1 MRKVAW
7 LIVLFLFFLFP
18 AVVLA
23 QEITTSSIATTVE
36 VEGDAQNG
44 DIVCSQDER
53 FNLCAN
59 EYDPN
64 MFGVVNDTPS
74 AAFEEEDLAGKHLV
88 VREGNADVRVTSANG
103 SIEVGDLVTSSTQAG
118 VGVKAI
124 RNGYV
129 LGTALEAYASDD
141 TGAAGSIQ
149 VSLNVH
155 PTIELSDA
163 KTNLLQLFQEG
174 LTAPILGPLASLR
187 YLLAAGIVVLAFIL
201 GFTYFGRVVK
211 TGVEA
216 IGRNPL
222 AGRMIQFSVI
232 FNVLLTLVI
241 IAAGLGIGYLIL
253 VL

>member
-1 MRKVAW
+1 MKKILPI
-7 LIVLFLFFLFP
+7 LISSFCLLVFSQP
-18 AVVLA
+18 VLA
-23 QEITTSSIATTVE
+23 QITTSSIAITAE
-36 VEGDAQNG
+36 IEGDSRSG
-44 DIVCSQDER
+44 DIVCSQNEK

-64 MFGVVNDTPS
+64 MFGVVNDSPS
-74 AAFEEEDLAGKHLV
+74 AAFEETDLTGKHLV
-88 VREGNADVRVTSANG
+88 VQDGKADVRVSSANG
-103 SIEVGDLVTSSTQAG
+103 NIEVGDLITSSATAG

-129 LGTALEAYASDD
+129 LGTALEAYLSDD
-141 TGAAGSIQ
+141 TTAVGSIQ
-149 VSLNVH
+149 VSLNIH
-155 PTIELSDA
+155 PTVELSDS
-163 KTNLLQLFQEG
+163 KTNLLQLFQQG

-187 YLLAAGIVVLAFIL
+187 YLLAAGIVVLAFVL

-222 AGRMIQFSVI
+222 AGRMIQFSVV
-232 FNVLLTLVI
+232 FNIILTLVI
-241 IAAGLGIGYLIL
+241 IGAGLGIGYLIL